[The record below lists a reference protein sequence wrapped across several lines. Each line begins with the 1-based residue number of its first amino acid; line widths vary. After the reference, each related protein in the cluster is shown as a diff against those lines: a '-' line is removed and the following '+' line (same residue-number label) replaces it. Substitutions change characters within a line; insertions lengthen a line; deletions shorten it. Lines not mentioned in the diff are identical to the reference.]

1 MTNYD
6 MDELRRQGKVPDL
19 EKRRKFAED
28 IIEDEKNNI
37 QYTHEQMI
45 TREKKSR
52 GIRSE
57 NEWPK
62 SVEIGKDETPHT
74 AVDIEI
80 SDDDFRRVAFQAHER
95 DITFNK
101 MALLILKDGLQS
113 VEDGFEHDI
122 KPQLLNEGK
131 WYNLKPFVGRTF

>member
-6 MDELRRQGKVPDL
+6 MDELKRQGKVPDL

-28 IIEDEKNNI
+28 IIESEKPNI

-52 GIRSE
+52 GIKPE

-62 SVEIGKDETPHT
+62 SIKLGKDETPFT
-74 AVDIEI
+74 AIDIELP
-80 SDDDFRRVAFQAHER
+80 DDDFRKIALQAHER

-101 MALLILKDGLQS
+101 MALLILKDGIKNA
-113 VEDGFEHDI
+113 EYRFEHDS
-122 KPQLLNEGK
+122 KPQLLNEE
-131 WYNLKPFVGRTF
+131 YNY